1 MKRKNIKKNELH
13 KLQVKKCS
21 FKLIMKSIGTKL
33 LILYCCW
40 NNKEVSSTLKCKL
53 VRLLST
59 KFKEIA
65 IRLHW
70 AKSNKNVMSNNSA
83 KMKKIY
89 GKITNLFQQLPALK
103 EKVKKDQVW
112 TNLTFYQRTERMFLK
127 SWYQN
132 MTKFTKS
139 WRTTRHQKTQCHKL
153 WTGMKSV
160 IYVTL

>member
-1 MKRKNIKKNELH
+1 MKILKMKRKNIKKNELH

-21 FKLIMKSIGTKL
+21 SKLIMKSIETKL

-40 NNKEVSSTLKCKL
+40 NNKEVSSILKCKL
-53 VRLLST
+53 VKLLSI

-70 AKSNKNVMSNNSA
+70 VKSNKNVMYNNLA
-83 KMKKIY
+83 KMNKIS

-103 EKVKKDQVW
+103 EKVKKGQVW
-112 TNLTFYQRTERMFLK
+112 TDLTFYQRTERTFLN

-139 WRTTRHQKTQCHKL
+139 
-153 WTGMKSV
+153 
-160 IYVTL
+160 